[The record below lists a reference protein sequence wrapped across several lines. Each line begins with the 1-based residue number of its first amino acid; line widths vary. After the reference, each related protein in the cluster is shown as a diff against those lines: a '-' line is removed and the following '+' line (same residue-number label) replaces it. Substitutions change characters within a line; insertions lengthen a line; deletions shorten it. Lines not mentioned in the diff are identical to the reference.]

1 MCTVSFIPVRD
12 TFYLTSNRDE
22 KRTRKKA
29 NPPIAYTVAGAR
41 MIFPRDGEAGG
52 TWIVLK
58 ENGDAA
64 VLLNGAFLHHLSSG
78 PYKKSRGLLLLE
90 IMSTERPTQTFG
102 RIDLEGIEPFT
113 LVILEK
119 KCLYEFRWDGQER
132 YCKQLPTNRAHIWS
146 SATLYDGLVS
156 KKREQWLATFLN
168 NTPQPTQYDILTFH
182 QQAGEGNPE
191 QDLLMKRSD
200 IYSTV
205 SITSILVNEDRAT
218 MKYLDLPQGKITEM
232 KFNLTSILES

>member
-64 VLLNGAFLHHLSSG
+64 VLLNGAFLHHLSS
-78 PYKKSRGLLLLE
+78 
-90 IMSTERPTQTFG
+90 
-102 RIDLEGIEPFT
+102 
-113 LVILEK
+113 
-119 KCLYEFRWDGQER
+119 
-132 YCKQLPTNRAHIWS
+132 
-146 SATLYDGLVS
+146 
-156 KKREQWLATFLN
+156 
-168 NTPQPTQYDILTFH
+168 
-182 QQAGEGNPE
+182 
-191 QDLLMKRSD
+191 
-200 IYSTV
+200 
-205 SITSILVNEDRAT
+205 
-218 MKYLDLPQGKITEM
+218 
-232 KFNLTSILES
+232 